1 VFWEVAGMRFYLG
14 KLEEIVAGIFLV
26 LMTLCTVGNVIARYM
41 FNSPIAWA
49 EEFARYAF
57 VWVVFLGAVACTKQK
72 RHIIIDAVVAILPP
86 RLRGGV
92 LVVADLLIVGL
103 MVTLVRYGWVL
114 TVMSTE
120 PTSMMEIPQYL
131 IYVAVPLSAA
141 LVILY
146 TVGDLR
152 RNLEQAVRGGD
163 ES

>member
-1 VFWEVAGMRFYLG
+1 MRFYLG
-14 KLEEIVAGIFLV
+14 KIEEIIAGIFMV
-26 LMTLCTVGNVIARYM
+26 LMSVCTVGNVIARYV

-72 RHIIIDAVVAILPP
+72 RHIIIDAALVVLPP
-86 RLRGGV
+86 RMRSGV
-92 LVVADLLIVGL
+92 LALADLLVIGL
-103 MVTLVRYGWVL
+103 MLGLVYYGWIF
-114 TVMSTE
+114 TTMSTE

-131 IYVAVPLSAA
+131 IYVAVPLSAV

-152 RNLEQAVRGGD
+152 RNFGEAARRGD

>member
-1 VFWEVAGMRFYLG
+1 MFREEAGMRFYLG
-14 KLEEIVAGIFLV
+14 KIEEIIAGTFMV
-26 LMTLCTVGNVIARYM
+26 LMSICTVTNVIARYV

-72 RHIIIDAVVAILPP
+72 RHIIIDAVIGALP
-86 RLRGGV
+86 RRVGGYV
-92 LVVADLLIVGL
+92 LAFADLLIIGL
-103 MVTLVRYGWVL
+103 MLVLVYYGWIF
-114 TVMSTE
+114 TTMSTE

-141 LVILY
+141 LVIFY

-152 RNLEQAVRGGD
+152 RNIGQAARGGD

>member
-1 VFWEVAGMRFYLG
+1 MRFCLG
-14 KLEEIVAGIFLV
+14 KIEEIVAGIFMV
-26 LMTLCTVGNVIARYM
+26 LMSLCTIGNVIARYV

-72 RHIIIDAVVAILPP
+72 RHIIIDAMIGVLPP
-86 RLRGGV
+86 HIRSGV
-92 LVVADLLIVGL
+92 LAFADLLIIGL
-103 MVTLVRYGWVL
+103 MVALLRYGWVL
-114 TVMSTE
+114 TTMSTE

-141 LVILY
+141 LVIFY

-152 RNLEQAVRGGD
+152 RNIGQAARGGD

>member
-1 VFWEVAGMRFYLG
+1 MRFCLG
-14 KLEEIVAGIFLV
+14 KIEEIIAGIFLV
-26 LMTLCTVGNVIARYM
+26 LMSLCTIGNVIARYV

-72 RHIIIDAVVAILPP
+72 RHIIIDALVAALP
-86 RLRGGV
+86 RRIGAGV
-92 LVVADLLIVGL
+92 LVVADLLIIGL

-114 TVMSTE
+114 TTMSTE

-141 LVILY
+141 LVIFY

-152 RNLEQAVRGGD
+152 RNIGQAARGGD

>member
-1 VFWEVAGMRFYLG
+1 MRFYLG

-26 LMTLCTVGNVIARYM
+26 LMSLCTVGNVIARYV

-72 RHIIIDAVVAILPP
+72 RHIIIDAVVAALP
-86 RLRGGV
+86 RRIRSGV
-92 LVVADLLIVGL
+92 LAFADLLVIGL
-103 MVTLVRYGWVL
+103 MITLIYYGWIF
-114 TVMSTE
+114 TTNSTE

-131 IYVAVPLSAA
+131 IYVAVPLSAM
-141 LVILY
+141 LVLFY
-146 TVGDLR
+146 TVGDIR
-152 RNLEQAVRGGD
+152 RNIAQAVRGGD

>member
-1 VFWEVAGMRFYLG
+1 MRFYLG
-14 KLEEIVAGIFLV
+14 KIEEIVAGIFMV
-26 LMTLCTVGNVIARYM
+26 LMSACTIANVIARYV

-72 RHIIIDAVVAILPP
+72 RHIIIDAVIGVLP
-86 RLRGGV
+86 RRIRDGV
-92 LVVADLLIVGL
+92 LVAADLLIIGL

-114 TVMSTE
+114 TTMSTE

-141 LVILY
+141 LVICY
-146 TVGDLR
+146 TVRDLR
-152 RNLEQAVRGGD
+152 RNIAQAARRGD
-163 ES
+163 ET

>member
-1 VFWEVAGMRFYLG
+1 MGFYLRN
-14 KLEEIVAGIFLV
+14 LEEIVAGVFMV
-26 LMTLCTVGNVIARYM
+26 LMSLCTVGNVIARYV
-41 FNSPIAWA
+41 FNSPISWA

-72 RHIIIDAVVAILPP
+72 RHIIIDALISVLP
-86 RLRGGV
+86 RRIRAWV
-92 LVVADLLIVGL
+92 LLFADLLIIGL

-114 TVMSTE
+114 TTMSTE

-141 LVILY
+141 LVIFY

-152 RNLEQAVRGGD
+152 RNFGQAVRGGD

>member
-1 VFWEVAGMRFYLG
+1 MRFYLG
-14 KLEEIVAGIFLV
+14 KVEEIVAGIFMI
-26 LMTLCTVGNVIARYM
+26 LMSLCTVGNVIARYV

-72 RHIIIDAVVAILPP
+72 RHIIIDALIGVLP
-86 RLRGGV
+86 RRIRGGV
-92 LVVADLLIVGL
+92 LVCADLLIIAL
-103 MVTLVRYGWVL
+103 MVSLIYYGWVF
-114 TVMSTE
+114 TTMSTE

-141 LVILY
+141 LVLVY
-146 TVGDLR
+146 TVGDIR
-152 RNLEQAVRGGD
+152 RNIAQAARRGD